1 MINELQNLLF
11 CIAKAVLLPT
21 KSGCFAMQNSRF
33 YNAKVQLLLFNRIIF
48 TISNLFSVSD
58 FSNKKENRS
67 SYKILLNC

>member
-1 MINELQNLLF
+1 MVSALQNLLF
-11 CIAKAVLLPT
+11 CIAKAALLPT

-33 YNAKVQLLLFNRIIF
+33 YNTKVQLLLFNRIIF

-67 SYKILLNC
+67 SYKIL